1 MMKGNTVELVAEI
14 QRDRT
19 ETQKLTDLFFELSK
33 KVERYNNVIKSGK
46 NDDILIAAAEL
57 NSVNYDILQI
67 LEALQLHRSACERLL
82 KEVAKDIVNEKQL

>member
-33 KVERYNNVIKSGK
+33 KAEKYNNVIKSGK